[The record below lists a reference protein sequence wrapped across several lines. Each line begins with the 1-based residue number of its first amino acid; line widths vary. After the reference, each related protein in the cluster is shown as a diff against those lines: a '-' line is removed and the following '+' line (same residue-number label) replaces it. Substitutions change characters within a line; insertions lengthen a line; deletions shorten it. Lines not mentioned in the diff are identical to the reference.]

1 MSAFSDLFAKKH
13 PKDTWA
19 WTVWMNLM
27 SLMILMISS
36 NRFATFFPFFLVLIN
51 NIDGVI
57 IYHCE
62 KSSLFAKKTDQ
73 F

>member
-13 PKDTWA
+13 PKDTW
-19 WTVWMNLM
+19 TWMNLI

-36 NRFATFFPFFLVLIN
+36 NRFATFFPFFFVLIN
-51 NIDGVI
+51 DIDGVI
-57 IYHCE
+57 IYHCK